1 MSSDVRPR
9 TRRLP
14 ADLRAAAT
22 VERWLRERGPA
33 ALAWRFAQS
42 VAGRALFDTPLFRL
56 PEAYGLQADHRVV
69 DVNCGEGALLRI
81 LDSRVRFKARP
92 LGLDPSPV
100 ALRKAAASRGEGGP
114 FGFARASLAA
124 LPLADETADLILC
137 GHLVKYLTDAEL
149 LAFMRDAYRALR
161 PAGAL
166 LIWEFAPVRDPRLD
180 RWNRRVIARRSPDI
194 RLRSYRQ
201 LEDLGIRAGFD
212 WLRNAYLRPFLAPP
226 VPRVTILM
234 GKAAPFRA
242 PAAEGHA
249 SR

>member
-1 MSSDVRPR
+1 VQ
-9 TRRLP
+9 
-14 ADLRAAAT
+14 AAAAAD
-22 VERWLRERGPA
+22 RWLPGRAPA

-56 PEAYGLQADHRVV
+56 PELYGLQPDHRVV
-69 DVNCGEGALLRI
+69 DASCGAGALLRI
-81 LDSRVRFKARP
+81 LDSRVRFKVRP
-92 LGLDPSPV
+92 LGLDPSAV
-100 ALRKAAASRGEGGP
+100 ALRAAASAPGEAGP
-114 FGFARASLAA
+114 LDFARATVVA

-180 RWNRRVIARRSPDI
+180 SWNRRVVTRRAPEAT
-194 RLRSYRQ
+194 LRSYRR

-226 VPRVTILM
+226 IPRVSILM
-234 GKAAPFRA
+234 GKAAPFRPASQVAHEA
-242 PAAEGHA
+242 P
-249 SR
+249 R